1 MVLSREILE
10 EALEQAKKGR
20 MQILESY
27 DCNNS
32 MNHVNICPNY
42 APKIL
47 TMTY

>member
-10 EALEQAKKGR
+10 EALQQAKKGR
-20 MQILESY
+20 MQILESHVATIQ
-27 DCNNS
+27 
-32 MNHVNICPNY
+32 NHVNSFLRY